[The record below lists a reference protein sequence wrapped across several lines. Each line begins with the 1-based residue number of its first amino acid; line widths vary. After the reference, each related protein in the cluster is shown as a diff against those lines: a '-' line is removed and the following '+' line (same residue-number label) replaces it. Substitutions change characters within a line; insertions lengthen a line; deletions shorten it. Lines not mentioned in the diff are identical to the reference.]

1 MSRDYLSRRGSATAA
16 KAGGRQPR
24 GPKLDFAERVCTDV
38 RTRQFCH
45 DSVSTVVCAAMSRLE
60 FGAKLQKLCSRAL
73 LQRPAAAFLFPW
85 RGTSV
90 AEKKLSIV
98 TFVSVPIQ
106 KVASSL
112 HLVLLLILRVKRDLT
127 KKIFMS

>member
-1 MSRDYLSRRGSATAA
+1 MCHRQTSA
-16 KAGGRQPR
+16 
-24 GPKLDFAERVCTDV
+24 
-38 RTRQFCH
+38 RQFCH
-45 DSVSTVVCAAMSRLE
+45 DSVSTVVCAATGRLE

-112 HLVLLLILRVKRDLT
+112 HLVLLLILTSCQEEFDEKNLYVLILK
-127 KKIFMS
+127 